1 MPFRLSGGFGRLSLR
16 HRSEFRQAR
25 FFRIC
30 GQGAAIC
37 VRRSHRRGRAGGWA
51 GAQTRRTAECARGPR
66 RLRAKPPPTSQRG
79 KDIHIGRKEK
89 VRRIKD
95 VPNSSTTAPTTPTP
109 HPPPPLCHTR
119 RPLFPHSEAHP
130 TYVAVSGKFYA
141 SRNRTLIAIAHPAS
155 PEFPHLDQNG
165 MR

>member
-1 MPFRLSGGFGRLSLR
+1 MRPEITSPGAGGRVG
-16 HRSEFRQAR
+16 
-25 FFRIC
+25 
-30 GQGAAIC
+30 GGADAANC
-37 VRRSHRRGRAGGWA
+37 RVRAGPPA
-51 GAQTRRTAECARGPR
+51 ASRKT
-66 RLRAKPPPTSQRG
+66 PPTSQRG